1 MSIESGF
8 LAITSGLILATILA
22 FNGNKPTK
30 EGYSDYPQSSTP
42 LLVPGKFKTK
52 VPLNPETGSTLNYQL
67 FQQAV
72 NSATP
77 TIQQLSSISGN
88 GVNYDSNGDHGLNDG
103 GINLFNNDYQAVN
116 LGSDRAQSISACAQN
131 APTFIATDL
140 LPKPTIPGM
149 NSWDINAPNSALA
162 NQSFLSAVGQIGVD
176 TTLSSRRNQSYDI
189 RGTIP
194 NPINT
199 VSPWNNSDIL
209 PDLTRRPLECYIPQE
224 SSLYT
229 CSGPSVP

>member
-1 MSIESGF
+1 MSVESGF
-8 LAITSGLILATILA
+8 LAIAGGLILATVMVLG
-22 FNGNKPTK
+22 GNKPTK
-30 EGYSDYPQSSTP
+30 ERYSDYQQPSVP
-42 LLVPGKFKTK
+42 LLVPGQFKTK
-52 VPLNPETGSTLNYQL
+52 LPLNPETGSTLNYQL

-72 NSATP
+72 NAATP
-77 TIQQLSSISGN
+77 TMQQLSSISGN
-88 GVNYDSNGDHGLNDG
+88 GVNYGSGDHGLNDG

-162 NQSFLSAVGQIGVD
+162 NQNFLSAVGQMGVD
-176 TTLSSRRNQSYDI
+176 TTLSSRRNQSRDI

-209 PDLTRRPLECYIPQE
+209 PDLTRRPLECFIPQE

-229 CSGPSVP
+229 CNGPSIP